1 MKQSPYRREKK
12 ALNAEMNVVPY
23 IDVMLVLLVIF
34 MVTAPMLITGVDVDL
49 PKEQTN
55 TMSQSQLP
63 VIVSLTG
70 SGEIFI
76 SYENNIDLPISSPT
90 PLLKLLP
97 LLPLR
102 SRKSV
107 RSEISLVLS
116 SRKLSRSAPPKR
128 KTGNKA
134 LNMKKSGTKRIPP
147 RRLFTAGSRRQL
159 NLLIRSSRTLASR
172 RSLMRRRLAILTKP

>member
-70 SGEIFI
+70 NGEIFI
-76 SYENNIDLPISSPT
+76 SYDSNVDVPVSEPELIDTLTTLQSQSSDAGAQPVQVMINADQNNQYGAIMTLMATLQQAGIQKVGLLTGAPLPT
-90 PLLKLLP
+90 P
-97 LLPLR
+97 
-102 SRKSV
+102 
-107 RSEISLVLS
+107 
-116 SRKLSRSAPPKR
+116 
-128 KTGNKA
+128 
-134 LNMKKSGTKRIPP
+134 
-147 RRLFTAGSRRQL
+147 
-159 NLLIRSSRTLASR
+159 TL
-172 RSLMRRRLAILTKP
+172 

>member
-1 MKQSPYRREKK
+1 MRQSPYRREKK

-63 VIVSLTG
+63 VIVSLTD

-76 SYENNIDLPISSPT
+76 SYENNIDLPMSEPELINTLSNLQSQSADAGAQPLQVMINADQNNQYGAIMTLMATLQQAGIQKVGLLTGAPLPT
-90 PLLKLLP
+90 P
-97 LLPLR
+97 
-102 SRKSV
+102 
-107 RSEISLVLS
+107 SL
-116 SRKLSRSAPPKR
+116 
-128 KTGNKA
+128 
-134 LNMKKSGTKRIPP
+134 
-147 RRLFTAGSRRQL
+147 
-159 NLLIRSSRTLASR
+159 
-172 RSLMRRRLAILTKP
+172 

>member
-70 SGEIFI
+70 NGEIFI
-76 SYENNIDLPISSPT
+76 SYDSNVDVPVSEPELIDTLATLQSQSSDVGAQPVQVMINADQNNQYGAIMTLMATLQQAGIQKVGLLTGAPLPT
-90 PLLKLLP
+90 P
-97 LLPLR
+97 
-102 SRKSV
+102 
-107 RSEISLVLS
+107 
-116 SRKLSRSAPPKR
+116 
-128 KTGNKA
+128 
-134 LNMKKSGTKRIPP
+134 
-147 RRLFTAGSRRQL
+147 
-159 NLLIRSSRTLASR
+159 TL
-172 RSLMRRRLAILTKP
+172 

>member
-70 SGEIFI
+70 NGEIFI
-76 SYENNIDLPISSPT
+76 SYENNIDLPISEPELIDT
-90 PLLKLLP
+90 LTNLQNQNTDAGAQPLQVMINADKNNQYGAIMTLMATLQQAGIQKVGLLTGVP
-97 LLPLR
+97 LPAP
-102 SRKSV
+102 
-107 RSEISLVLS
+107 SL
-116 SRKLSRSAPPKR
+116 
-128 KTGNKA
+128 
-134 LNMKKSGTKRIPP
+134 
-147 RRLFTAGSRRQL
+147 
-159 NLLIRSSRTLASR
+159 
-172 RSLMRRRLAILTKP
+172 

>member
-1 MKQSPYRREKK
+1 MKPNPYRREKK

-63 VIVSLTG
+63 VIVSLTD

-76 SYENNIDLPISSPT
+76 SYENNIDLPISEPELINTLSNLQSQSGNTDAKPLQVMINADQNNQYGAIMTLMATLQQAGIEKVGLLTGAPLPT
-90 PLLKLLP
+90 P
-97 LLPLR
+97 
-102 SRKSV
+102 
-107 RSEISLVLS
+107 SL
-116 SRKLSRSAPPKR
+116 
-128 KTGNKA
+128 
-134 LNMKKSGTKRIPP
+134 
-147 RRLFTAGSRRQL
+147 Q
-159 NLLIRSSRTLASR
+159 
-172 RSLMRRRLAILTKP
+172 

>member
-63 VIVSLTG
+63 VIVSLTD
-70 SGEIFI
+70 SGDIFI
-76 SYENNIDLPISSPT
+76 SYEDNVDLPISEPELIDTLSNLQSQSSDAGAQPLQVMINADQNNQYGAIMTLMATLQQAGIQKVGLLTGAPLPT
-90 PLLKLLP
+90 P
-97 LLPLR
+97 
-102 SRKSV
+102 
-107 RSEISLVLS
+107 SL
-116 SRKLSRSAPPKR
+116 
-128 KTGNKA
+128 
-134 LNMKKSGTKRIPP
+134 
-147 RRLFTAGSRRQL
+147 
-159 NLLIRSSRTLASR
+159 
-172 RSLMRRRLAILTKP
+172 

>member
-23 IDVMLVLLVIF
+23 IVVMLVLLVIF

-76 SYENNIDLPISSPT
+76 SYENNIDLPISEPELIDTLSNLQNQSSEVGAQ
-90 PLLKLLP
+90 PLQVMINADQNNQYGAIMTLMATLQQAGIQKVGLLTGAP
-97 LLPLR
+97 LPAP
-102 SRKSV
+102 
-107 RSEISLVLS
+107 SL
-116 SRKLSRSAPPKR
+116 
-128 KTGNKA
+128 
-134 LNMKKSGTKRIPP
+134 
-147 RRLFTAGSRRQL
+147 
-159 NLLIRSSRTLASR
+159 
-172 RSLMRRRLAILTKP
+172 

>member
-55 TMSQSQLP
+55 TITQSQLP
-63 VIVSLTG
+63 VIVSLTD

-76 SYENNIDLPISSPT
+76 SYENNIDQPISEPELIDT
-90 PLLKLLP
+90 LTNLQNQNTDAGAQPLQVMINADQNNQYGAIMTLMATLQQAGIQKVGLLTGAP
-97 LLPLR
+97 LPAP
-102 SRKSV
+102 
-107 RSEISLVLS
+107 SL
-116 SRKLSRSAPPKR
+116 
-128 KTGNKA
+128 
-134 LNMKKSGTKRIPP
+134 
-147 RRLFTAGSRRQL
+147 
-159 NLLIRSSRTLASR
+159 
-172 RSLMRRRLAILTKP
+172 

>member
-63 VIVSLTG
+63 VIVSLTD

-76 SYENNIDLPISSPT
+76 SYENNVDLPVSEPELIDTLSTLQSQSSDAGAQPVQVMINADQNNQYGAIMTLMASLQQAGIQKVGLLTGAPLPT
-90 PLLKLLP
+90 P
-97 LLPLR
+97 
-102 SRKSV
+102 
-107 RSEISLVLS
+107 SL
-116 SRKLSRSAPPKR
+116 
-128 KTGNKA
+128 
-134 LNMKKSGTKRIPP
+134 
-147 RRLFTAGSRRQL
+147 Q
-159 NLLIRSSRTLASR
+159 
-172 RSLMRRRLAILTKP
+172 

>member
-70 SGEIFI
+70 NGEIFI
-76 SYENNIDLPISSPT
+76 SYESNVDLPVSETELINTLSNLQTQNSDAGASPVQVMINADQNNQYGAIMTLMATLQQAGIQKVGLLTGAPLPT
-90 PLLKLLP
+90 P
-97 LLPLR
+97 
-102 SRKSV
+102 
-107 RSEISLVLS
+107 SL
-116 SRKLSRSAPPKR
+116 
-128 KTGNKA
+128 
-134 LNMKKSGTKRIPP
+134 
-147 RRLFTAGSRRQL
+147 
-159 NLLIRSSRTLASR
+159 
-172 RSLMRRRLAILTKP
+172 

>member
-63 VIVSLTG
+63 VIVSLTS
-70 SGEIFI
+70 SGDIFI
-76 SYENNIDLPISSPT
+76 SYENNVDLPVSEPELIDTLSNMQSQSNNTGEPPVQVMINADQNNQYGDIMTLMATLQQAGIQKVGLLTGAPLPT
-90 PLLKLLP
+90 P
-97 LLPLR
+97 
-102 SRKSV
+102 
-107 RSEISLVLS
+107 
-116 SRKLSRSAPPKR
+116 
-128 KTGNKA
+128 
-134 LNMKKSGTKRIPP
+134 
-147 RRLFTAGSRRQL
+147 
-159 NLLIRSSRTLASR
+159 AS
-172 RSLMRRRLAILTKP
+172 

>member
-55 TMSQSQLP
+55 TISQSQLP
-63 VIVSLTG
+63 VIVSLTD

-76 SYENNIDLPISSPT
+76 SYENNIALPISEPELIDT
-90 PLLKLLP
+90 LTNLQNQNTDAGAQPLQVMINADKNNQYGAIMTLMATLQQAGIQKVGLLTGVP
-97 LLPLR
+97 LPAP
-102 SRKSV
+102 
-107 RSEISLVLS
+107 SL
-116 SRKLSRSAPPKR
+116 
-128 KTGNKA
+128 
-134 LNMKKSGTKRIPP
+134 
-147 RRLFTAGSRRQL
+147 
-159 NLLIRSSRTLASR
+159 
-172 RSLMRRRLAILTKP
+172 

>member
-1 MKQSPYRREKK
+1 MKHSPYRREKK

-63 VIVSLTG
+63 VIVSLTD

-76 SYENNIDLPISSPT
+76 SYENNIDLPISEPELIDTLSNLQTQSSDAGAQPLQVMINADQNNQYGAIMTLMATLQQAGIQKVGLLTGAPLPT
-90 PLLKLLP
+90 P
-97 LLPLR
+97 
-102 SRKSV
+102 
-107 RSEISLVLS
+107 SL
-116 SRKLSRSAPPKR
+116 
-128 KTGNKA
+128 
-134 LNMKKSGTKRIPP
+134 
-147 RRLFTAGSRRQL
+147 
-159 NLLIRSSRTLASR
+159 
-172 RSLMRRRLAILTKP
+172 